1 MSRDTSTDMSPERNA
16 LADAH
21 LRATDPV
28 MARLI
33 DRFGPCALTVKNGA
47 PFEVLAA
54 AIISQQLSNKAAAT
68 IQNRVVAQVGP
79 LTAAAVARADAVAL
93 RACGLSNAKARW
105 LIALG
110 QAATTG
116 ALDFDAIAAMD
127 DDTALR
133 TLDALPGVGPWTAEM
148 WLIFAQGRED
158 LFSMGDVGL
167 RNAINRLYADGAKLD
182 VAATRRITDR
192 WAPYRSCA
200 SWYLWRLTDAAD
212 SYWG

>member
-1 MSRDTSTDMSPERNA
+1 MTPTLLA
-16 LADAH
+16 AADAH
-21 LRATDPV
+21 LSAVDPV
-28 MARLI
+28 MADLVARY
-33 DRFGPCALTVKNGA
+33 GPCALAVKAGS

-54 AIISQQLSNKAAAT
+54 AVISQQLSNKAAAT
-68 IQNRVVAQVGP
+68 IQGRVVDLVGA
-79 LTAAAVARADAVAL
+79 LTAEALATADPLAL

-105 LIALG
+105 LVALG
-110 QAATTG
+110 QAVISGT
-116 ALDFDAIAAMD
+116 LDFDAVAAMD
-127 DDTALR
+127 TANAIR
-133 TLDALPGVGPWTAEM
+133 TLDALPGIGPWTAEM

-167 RNAINRLYADGAKLD
+167 RNAINRLYADGEKLD
-182 VAATRRITDR
+182 EAATRVITDR

>member
-1 MSRDTSTDMSPERNA
+1 MTPA
-16 LADAH
+16 LLAAADAH
-21 LRATDPV
+21 LSAVDPV
-28 MARLI
+28 MADLVARY
-33 DRFGPCALTVKNGA
+33 GPCALTVKAGS

-68 IQNRVVAQVGP
+68 IQGRVLDRVGT
-79 LTAAAVARADAVAL
+79 LTAEALAGADTGAL

-105 LIALG
+105 LVSLG
-110 QAATTG
+110 HAVISG
-116 ALDFDAIAAMD
+116 ALDFDAVAAMD
-127 DDTALR
+127 TAKAIS
-133 TLDALPGVGPWTAEM
+133 TLDALPGIGPWTAEM

-167 RNAINRLYADGAKLD
+167 RNAINRLYADGEKLD
-182 VAATRRITDR
+182 EAATHAITDR

>member
-1 MSRDTSTDMSPERNA
+1 M
-16 LADAH
+16 
-21 LRATDPV
+21 
-28 MARLI
+28 
-33 DRFGPCALTVKNGA
+33 
-47 PFEVLAA
+47 
-54 AIISQQLSNKAAAT
+54 
-68 IQNRVVAQVGP
+68 
-79 LTAAAVARADAVAL
+79 
-93 RACGLSNAKARW
+93 SNAKARW

-110 QAATTG
+110 QAVTTG

>member
-54 AIISQQLSNKAAAT
+54 AIISQLLSNKAAAT

-79 LTAAAVARADAVAL
+79 LTAAALARADARIS
-93 RACGLSNAKARW
+93 RAQVDLFR
-105 LIALG
+105 ALG
-110 QAATTG
+110 GGWRPTAA
-116 ALDFDAIAAMD
+116 ASSQE
-127 DDTALR
+127 
-133 TLDALPGVGPWTAEM
+133 LPG
-148 WLIFAQGRED
+148 
-158 LFSMGDVGL
+158 
-167 RNAINRLYADGAKLD
+167 
-182 VAATRRITDR
+182 
-192 WAPYRSCA
+192 A
-200 SWYLWRLTDAAD
+200 S
-212 SYWG
+212 